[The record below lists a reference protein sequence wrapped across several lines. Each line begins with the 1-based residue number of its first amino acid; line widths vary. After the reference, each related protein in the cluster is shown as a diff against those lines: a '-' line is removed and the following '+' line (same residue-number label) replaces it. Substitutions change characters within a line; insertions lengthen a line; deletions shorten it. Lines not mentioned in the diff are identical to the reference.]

1 MVILTTS
8 GSAQTFEFTPRS
20 DAYNTMI
27 VTNEATN
34 VPVTV
39 TISSSAIST
48 YYHTITATFSL
59 LEGNYYTI
67 ILKQNSTVVWKGRM
81 YCTDQTTLPQ
91 YTVNSGVYTSQ
102 SSTNQYIIL

>member
-8 GSAQTFEFTPRS
+8 GSAQTFEFTPRAT
-20 DAYNTMI
+20 AYNTMI
-27 VTNEATN
+27 VTNESTN
-34 VPVTV
+34 IPVTV
-39 TISSSAIST
+39 TISSSAIAT

-67 ILKQNSTVVWKGRM
+67 VLKQNSTIVWKSRI

-102 SSTNQYIIL
+102 SSTNQYVIL